1 MRPSTKLGSYF
12 IATTLDRAVCI
23 RFMYESFAEAVFMP
37 DPDAGM
43 T

>member
-1 MRPSTKLGSYF
+1 MRPSTKLGSY
-12 IATTLDRAVCI
+12 IIDTSLDRAVCMRFVYEFI
-23 RFMYESFAEAVFMP
+23 RRVVFMP